1 MTGVTMLSILL
12 AVIFAALGV
21 AKILAIAPMR
31 QLAADVGFSVAA
43 YRRIGVLEL
52 LGAAG
57 VLVGLAVPFVG
68 VVASAGLAALL
79 VGAVITHVRNRDWV
93 RKLVP
98 SLICGLLVAGHLTT
112 VAMSS

>member
-1 MTGVTMLSILL
+1 MTGVTMLSIPL
-12 AVIFAALGV
+12 AVIFATLGM

-68 VVASAGLAALL
+68 VVTSAGLAALL
-79 VGAVITHVRNRDWV
+79 AGAVITHVRNRDRV

-98 SLICGLLVAGHLTT
+98 SLICGLLVAGHLT
-112 VAMSS
+112 ALALSP